1 MAVGSSVQI
10 TTIEEFWTIARREE
24 TFFWHF
30 VQKGQCDVHVN
41 IKPLSDILGTK
52 CYSGLDILVEE
63 LGIKVYESLAIDAI
77 DFFLEN
83 GYEHHVIFQEN
94 CKCVGPKFIGF
105 KKGKPVAGTG
115 LRPPGITGKDKFCYC
130 LEGITEIIY
139 LTDPSLF
146 E

>member
-24 TFFWHF
+24 IFFWHF
-30 VQKGQCDVHVN
+30 VQKGQCDIEVN

-52 CYSGLDILVEE
+52 CHSRLDILVEE

-83 GYEHHVIFQEN
+83 GYEHHTIFQQN
-94 CKCVGPKFIGF
+94 CKCVGPKFVGF
-105 KKGKPVAGTG
+105 KNGKPVAGTG
-115 LRPPGITGKDKFCYC
+115 LRPPAIAGKDKFCYC

>member
-1 MAVGSSVQI
+1 MAI
-10 TTIEEFWTIARREE
+10 IALCLLIPLV
-24 TFFWHF
+24 FYF
-30 VQKGQCDVHVN
+30 N
-41 IKPLSDILGTK
+41 IYLISKNNRNRN
-52 CYSGLDILVEE
+52 
-63 LGIKVYESLAIDAI
+63 AI

-115 LRPPGITGKDKFCYC
+115 LRPPGITGKEKFCYC